1 MKKILCLI
9 AIAAIVSLGCS
20 VSKVLESSP
29 PSTQPKA
36 ETTTPPKAETTE
48 APSTAAKEAAVKLPP
63 EADSSSAFLQ
73 IENAMHR
80 LAPSDQSG
88 ELSLVQLKKE
98 SVKQKLQGVL
108 ITNCELEHLKAL
120 VAAKKAPIVIIQTTG
135 GSKEFRAVTVY
146 KDKSEQVI
154 LTNPFQKETALM
166 NYSEFDAAWKGAG
179 TPQSALILSARSIN
193 ATQLKQLLAE
203 YLPAEKLAN
212 LTFN

>member
-1 MKKILCLI
+1 MKTILCLI
-9 AIAAIVSLGCS
+9 AIVAIVSLGCS
-20 VSKVLESSP
+20 VSKVLQSSP

-36 ETTTPPKAETTE
+36 ETTA
-48 APSTAAKEAAVKLPP
+48 APSTAAKEAAGKLPA
-63 EADSSSAFLQ
+63 EADSSAAFLQ

-80 LAPSDQSG
+80 LAPSGQSG
-88 ELSLVQLKKE
+88 EFSLAQLRKE

-120 VAAKKAPIVIIQTTG
+120 IASKKAPIVIIQTAG
-135 GSKEFRAVTVY
+135 GAMEFRAVTVY
-146 KDKSEQVI
+146 KDKSEQVM

-179 TPQSALILSARSIN
+179 TPQSALILSARSVN
-193 ATQLKQLLAE
+193 ATQIKQMLAG
-203 YLPAEKLAN
+203 YLPEEKLAN